1 VSVAERSLFDG
12 DADMPAPA
20 ADQPSRWLPL
30 LSWRDYPALL
40 QQQRLLRDVAQAAAV
55 ARDSLQRAL
64 DERGSTAGEQERA
77 LLTTL
82 IGRMD
87 EAEAAAA
94 ASGDDLYRY
103 RVAGNPG

>member
-1 VSVAERSLFDG
+1 MSTTERTLFDA
-12 DADMPAPA
+12 DADTPA
-20 ADQPSRWLPL
+20 ARTNQPSRWLPL

-40 QQQRLLRDVAQAAAV
+40 EHQRLLRDVAQAAAV

-64 DERGSTAGEQERA
+64 DERGTTAGEQERA
-77 LLTTL
+77 LLTML
-82 IGRMD
+82 ITRME

-103 RVAGNPG
+103 RVAGSPG